1 MHHSIELIDVHVRLG
16 NVPVLSGVNVEAKP
30 CEFVAIVGANGAG
43 KTTLLKIAN
52 GTLRPDLGTVK
63 ILGYDLSHHKDLNF
77 LRRDVGVV
85 PQKSNHHRF
94 PIRVEEAVL
103 MGRFGKIGMLRSPK
117 AMDREKA
124 REAMRIAGILPLAKK
139 LIFELSGGE
148 QQKVALARA
157 LAQEPSILLLDEPTT
172 YLDTPS
178 VRDIMETIH
187 TIHHERELT
196 TLMISHDS
204 RWVEHY
210 SDKIYLLK
218 EGKSYMIPAVENSPP

>member
-1 MHHSIELIDVHVRLG
+1 MHHSIELIDVHIRLG
-16 NVPVLSGVNVEAKP
+16 NVPVLSGVSIEAKP

-52 GTLRPDLGTVK
+52 GTLRPDRGTVK
-63 ILGYDLSHHKDLNF
+63 VLGYDLSQYKDLDF
-77 LRRDVGVV
+77 LRRDIGVV
-85 PQKSNHHRF
+85 AQKSNHHRF

-103 MGRFGKIGMLRSPK
+103 MGRFGKIGLMRNPK
-117 AMDREKA
+117 TMDREKA
-124 REAMRIAGILPLAKK
+124 QEAMRIAGILPLAQK

-172 YLDTPS
+172 YLDSSSGT
-178 VRDIMETIH
+178 DIMETIH
-187 TIHHERELT
+187 AIHHERALT

-204 RWVEHY
+204 HWVEHY

-218 EGKSYMIPAVENSPP
+218 EGKSHVIPATESSAP